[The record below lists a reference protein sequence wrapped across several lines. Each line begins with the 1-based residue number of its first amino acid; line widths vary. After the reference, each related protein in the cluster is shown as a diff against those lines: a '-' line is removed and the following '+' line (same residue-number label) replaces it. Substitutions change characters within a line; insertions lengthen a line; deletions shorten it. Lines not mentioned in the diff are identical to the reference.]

1 MELLKL
7 IKSLVKGSKDLD
19 LKQLPSRGLFYPDD
33 FWIRIKRA
41 TMEEIIQYETNF
53 RDKDMFSI
61 IESIKR
67 VVESNSSYPHNYG
80 FKYLKVID
88 LIWVFLEIVKFTT
101 DKKIVVNYFDSDQSL
116 VKEIE
121 ISQNS
126 FNYFD
131 FDKFSDKYNS
141 SEKNYYLDGYRFSLP
156 SIGVESDLLKYLN
169 SKSAQKSRK
178 NLAESNFNFIFFLG
192 MKDSLTKREIDNLIT
207 IFNDDIDESEI
218 KKINNIIEDFSKS
231 IKYTLKVGKKVI
243 DLQSKIQLKEIF
255 R

>member
-7 IKSLVKGSKDLD
+7 IKSLVKGSKELD

-41 TMEEIIQYETNF
+41 TMEEIVQYETNF

-67 VVESNSSYPHNYG
+67 VVESNSSYPENYG

-101 DKKIVVNYFDSDQSL
+101 DKKIIVNYFDSDQSL

-126 FNYFD
+126 FNYFN
-131 FDKFSDKYNS
+131 FDK
-141 SEKNYYLDGYRFSLP
+141 
-156 SIGVESDLLKYLN
+156 
-169 SKSAQKSRK
+169 
-178 NLAESNFNFIFFLG
+178 
-192 MKDSLTKREIDNLIT
+192 
-207 IFNDDIDESEI
+207 
-218 KKINNIIEDFSKS
+218 
-231 IKYTLKVGKKVI
+231 
-243 DLQSKIQLKEIF
+243 
-255 R
+255 